1 MDRSASPRASARRV
15 PRGAVLQDDVTDAIT
30 TAFFE
35 ELAAVG
41 YGRLSIDAVAR
52 RAGVGKAAI
61 YRRWPGKQAM
71 VVALVSAVAIAS
83 IDIPDTGTLHGDL
96 RQFLIN
102 ACAALSHPLA
112 CTIVPDLLAEAT
124 RNIDLA
130 DALLAAIR
138 APRRAKAA
146 QLLQRAIDRGEL
158 SKHADLELGLDFMA
172 GPLYW
177 RLVVVR
183 TPTDDDYF
191 DRLTDKIIGALKA

>member
-1 MDRSASPRASARRV
+1 
-15 PRGAVLQDDVTDAIT
+15 VTDAIT

-41 YGRLSIDAVAR
+41 YGKLSIDALAK

-71 VVALVSAVAIAS
+71 VVALVSAVAIAA
-83 IDIPDTGTLHGDL
+83 IDIPDTGTLRGDL
-96 RQFLIN
+96 RQFLVN
-102 ACAALSHPLA
+102 ACAALTHPLA
-112 CTIVPDLLAEAT
+112 STIVPDLLAEAT
-124 RNIDLA
+124 RNVELA

-146 QLLQRAIDRGEL
+146 QLLRRAIDRGEL
-158 SKHADLELGLDFMA
+158 PSDADLELDLDFMA

-177 RLVVVR
+177 RLVVIR
-183 TPTDDDYF
+183 APADDDYF
-191 DRLTDKIIGALKA
+191 DRLTDKIIGALRA

>member
-1 MDRSASPRASARRV
+1 
-15 PRGAVLQDDVTDAIT
+15 VTDAIR

-41 YGRLSIDAVAR
+41 YGKLSIDALAK

-71 VVALVSAVAIAS
+71 VVALVSAVAIAA
-83 IDIPDTGTLHGDL
+83 IDIPDTGTLRGDL
-96 RQFLIN
+96 RQFLVN

-124 RNIDLA
+124 RNIELA
-130 DALLAAIR
+130 DALLVAIR

-158 SKHADLELGLDFMA
+158 PTDASLELSLDFLA

-177 RLVVVR
+177 RMVVVR
-183 TPTDDDYF
+183 MPTDDDYF
-191 DRLTDKIIGALKA
+191 DRLTDKIIGALRA